1 MVNIS
6 TRNQDE
12 LSKILD
18 SCLDQIAS
26 GSETVDTVVERYPK
40 YRDQLKPAL
49 EAAAWLQNRS
59 EVFNPRPGFV
69 QLSHRRLVN
78 RFKANKDRSGSDAGG
93 TLGWIPAFFQE
104 RRLVMQY
111 SALVT
116 LTAVLLFVGFQ
127 STSFLV
133 QRSIPGDPL
142 YETKLVQEELQV
154 TLTSSEEGQTRLRI
168 EFAQRRVVE
177 MQELVLAGRDNLFD
191 EALANFEFQVAK
203 AASGIMDVA
212 KEDESSAAELTTV
225 FEETLSVP
233 VRNLVGIL
241 DTTPVFASAI
251 FIDTLQSLTAGIFD
265 GSEFVPVAVLA
276 TTTPTSTFTATL
288 TPTMTPTLTPSSTPT
303 ATPTLTPT
311 LSPTPTSTSSP
322 TATPTLTPTTTMT
335 PTGTPTYTPTRTPT
349 NTPTLTPT
357 ATQTPTNSPTLT
369 PTMTFTVTF
378 TPTFTATILPTTAPT
393 DAVESVP
400 TDPPTNTPNPTVP
413 PLPTET
419 PKPKDNPTPTATLQP
434 TSAPTPTNPPT
445 ETQAPD
451 PTVPPEPTPERTKK
465 PKPTQHPTY
474 RPTATP

>member
-288 TPTMTPTLTPSSTPT
+288 TPTMT
-303 ATPTLTPT
+303 
-311 LSPTPTSTSSP
+311 
-322 TATPTLTPTTTMT
+322 
-335 PTGTPTYTPTRTPT
+335 
-349 NTPTLTPT
+349 
-357 ATQTPTNSPTLT
+357 
-369 PTMTFTVTF
+369 FTVTF

-474 RPTATP
+474 WPTATP

>member
-1 MVNIS
+1 
-6 TRNQDE
+6 
-12 LSKILD
+12 
-18 SCLDQIAS
+18 
-26 GSETVDTVVERYPK
+26 
-40 YRDQLKPAL
+40 L

-288 TPTMTPTLTPSSTPT
+288 TPTMT
-303 ATPTLTPT
+303 
-311 LSPTPTSTSSP
+311 
-322 TATPTLTPTTTMT
+322 
-335 PTGTPTYTPTRTPT
+335 
-349 NTPTLTPT
+349 
-357 ATQTPTNSPTLT
+357 
-369 PTMTFTVTF
+369 FTVTF
-378 TPTFTATILPTTAPT
+378 TPTFTATILPTIAPT